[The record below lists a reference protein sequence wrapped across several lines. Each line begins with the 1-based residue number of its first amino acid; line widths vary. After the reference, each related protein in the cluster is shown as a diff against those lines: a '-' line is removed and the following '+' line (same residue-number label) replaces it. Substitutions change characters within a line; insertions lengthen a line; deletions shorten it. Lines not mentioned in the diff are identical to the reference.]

1 MIPAP
6 SCKSN
11 RVTLIAAQYVLV
23 FPKLPDPD
31 KEVDIRDEELKRI
44 VNLLTREK
52 NLEVKLTESS

>member
-1 MIPAP
+1 
-6 SCKSN
+6 
-11 RVTLIAAQYVLV
+11 VTLIAAQYVLV

-52 NLEVKLTESS
+52 NLDVKLTESS